1 MYNLWWMK
9 QDNNF
14 GDLLSPYIFDYYNI
28 KYKFTDKDT
37 ADTLCVG
44 SIARLAN
51 DNALILGSGTANR
64 KYKLNPNA
72 KYKFVRGPLTR
83 EYVIRDGG
91 ACPDIYGDPA
101 LLLPKFCEES
111 NKEYKVGIIPHFVD
125 YKFAKEKFP
134 EYNIINVVNEN
145 PLQVAKEITKCE
157 KIISS
162 SLHGIIAAH
171 AYGIPAAWIK
181 LSKKVKGDDTKFYDY
196 FKSVG
201 CDVSEPNRSIQK
213 INFYDIKKDLTKDI
227 EEQFL
232 DIR

>member
-14 GDLLSPYIFDYYNI
+14 GDLLSPYIFDYYNLN
-28 KYKFTDKDT
+28 YKFTEKDS
-37 ADTLCVG
+37 ANTLCIG

-51 DNALILGSGTANR
+51 DNALILGSGTASK
-64 KYKLNPNA
+64 KYKLNPNST
-72 KYKFVRGPLTR
+72 YKFVRGPLTR
-83 EYVIRDGG
+83 KYVIRDGG
-91 ACPDIYGDPA
+91 VCPDIYGDPA
-101 LLLPKFCEES
+101 LLLPKFCKES
-111 NKEYKVGIIPHFVD
+111 KKEYKIGIVPHFVD
-125 YKFAKEKFP
+125 YKFAKENFP
-134 EYNIINVVNEN
+134 KYNIIDVINQDPLVVA
-145 PLQVAKEITKCE
+145 QEITKCE

-196 FKSVG
+196 FMSVG
-201 CDVSEPNRSIQK
+201 CSLTDPNKSLDNIK
-213 INFYDIKKDLTKDI
+213 YYDRNKDLTKDI

-232 DIR
+232 ELA